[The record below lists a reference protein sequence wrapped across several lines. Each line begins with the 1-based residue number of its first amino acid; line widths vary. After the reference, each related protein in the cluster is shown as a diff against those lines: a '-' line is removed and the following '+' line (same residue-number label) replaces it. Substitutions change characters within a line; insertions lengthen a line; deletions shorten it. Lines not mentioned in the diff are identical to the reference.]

1 MGWEEIYRIL
11 EEKAPQLAKEVGK
24 NIVRWEILFF
34 YTGNPF
40 SLFTAKRLSQVLGR
54 KREDI
59 DEALEHLVK
68 TGFIRQIDQSGE
80 LPPIYEFSP
89 DVREQ
94 ETLKELSEVRKLGR
108 RI

>member
-1 MGWEEIYRIL
+1 MGWEKIYGIL
-11 EEKAPQLAKEVGK
+11 EKKAPQLAKEVGE

-40 SLFTAKRLSQVLGR
+40 SLFTARRLAQVLGR
-54 KREDI
+54 KKEDI
-59 DEALEHLVK
+59 DEALEHLVRI
-68 TGFIRQIDQSGE
+68 GFIHQINQEGE
-80 LPPIYEFSP
+80 LPPIFEFSP
-89 DVREQ
+89 GVREQ